1 MDDIVVYSDSWEC
14 HVQSLEALFDHLV
27 EANLTVN
34 LAKCEFARATVTYL
48 GKVVG
53 QRKVGPVGAKIE
65 TIDKYP
71 VPETKKELGRFLGL
85 LGYYRGFCP
94 ISSAVVASLTNLL

>member
-48 GKVVG
+48 GKVAKGKSVLWEPRLKLLISIQCQK
-53 QRKVGPVGAKIE
+53 QRRNWGDFWVYWVITEVFAPFF
-65 TIDKYP
+65 P
-71 VPETKKELGRFLGL
+71 L
-85 LGYYRGFCP
+85 
-94 ISSAVVASLTNLL
+94 